1 MKRSRFSAAFARAIR
16 RNRLERKM
24 TQERLAEVAGVHP
37 VYVSMIE
44 RGERI
49 PTIEIA
55 HRVACAL
62 DKSLSAIIAEAERG
76 SRTKP

>member
-16 RNRLERKM
+16 RNRLEEKM

-44 RGERI
+44 RGKRI

-55 HRVACAL
+55 YRFACAL